1 MNSNLLNTL
10 IAYLN
15 DPVVLLVLA
24 GTFFIAALV
33 VLRRSRAL
41 IAKQHQYILSLQR
54 DLKAITAA
62 GVGMGQRVL
71 ELERRQRRLAERQET
86 GGTDLYE
93 SANQPYEQAIRMA
106 QGGAKP
112 KELMDICGLSQ
123 SEADLIS
130 LMHRLD
136 KAS

>member
-1 MNSNLLNTL
+1 MMENLITTLTNLLDGASITL
-10 IAYLN
+10 IAAAAFFLLAVRTLHRAQRQ
-15 DPVVLLVLA
+15 VVQQ
-24 GTFFIAALV
+24 
-33 VLRRSRAL
+33 R
-41 IAKQHQYILSLQR
+41 QQILSLQR

-62 GVGMGQRVL
+62 GVGMGQRVV

-86 GGTDLYE
+86 TDPFDA
-93 SANQPYEQAIRMA
+93 ANQPYEQAIRMA
-106 QGGAKP
+106 QTGAKP
-112 KELMDICGLSQ
+112 KELVDICGLSQ